1 MLVYQR
7 VWEMFFLLLELKTDS
22 CFLSV
27 FWRRRHPNL
36 TVLLPV
42 NMNVLCF
49 WFCLWYRSTFGKPFG
64 YSDIHRGTGPF
75 QFLNAH
81 CYSTG
86 GWHVSFFFSQN
97 IGVFS
102 SLDQTCHLLGC
113 SFVEKAWLCGH
124 KLEGQTK
131 TIFHTSNDQGLCGR
145 NLRFAKFWY
154 GLTATIRYYPYFWHE
169 WWWWWW

>member
-1 MLVYQR
+1 MMIFHSYVSLPEGMRNV
-7 VWEMFFLLLELKTDS
+7 
-22 CFLSV
+22 LSTAMV

-75 QFLNAH
+75 QFLKAH

-86 GWHVSFFFSQN
+86 G
-97 IGVFS
+97 
-102 SLDQTCHLLGC
+102 
-113 SFVEKAWLCGH
+113 
-124 KLEGQTK
+124 
-131 TIFHTSNDQGLCGR
+131 
-145 NLRFAKFWY
+145 
-154 GLTATIRYYPYFWHE
+154 
-169 WWWWWW
+169 